1 MNDRIKEVRNY
12 FRLSQS
18 DFGKRLGMSR
28 DTVANIECNRMEI
41 KDLHIKSICREFN
54 VDYIWLTTGEGEMIS
69 DEFDDIYESI
79 DRIMVGENDFHK
91 RLFRT
96 LVHLDEYELLALE
109 RIMDKFINE
118 QKKDD

>member
-96 LVHLDEYELLALE
+96 LVHLDESELLALE
-109 RIMDKFINE
+109 HIMEIGRAHV
-118 QKKDD
+118 

>member
-1 MNDRIKEVRNY
+1 MNERLKEIRKMLN
-12 FRLSQS
+12 LSQ
-18 DFGKRLGMSR
+18 DAFAERIGMKGSSVSLLESGQR
-28 DTVANIECNRMEI
+28 NITSQVT
-41 KDLHIKSICREFN
+41 KAICREFN
-54 VDYIWLTTGEGEMIS
+54 VDYIWFTTGEGEMIS

-96 LVHLDEYELLALE
+96 LVHLDESELLALE